1 MTTGPSY
8 RHLLYAYKL
17 TTCSFVCMGTGEAGP
32 SSFLWQD
39 ESRKFY
45 CHIQIIFY
53 PIYWT
58 LQIVLHVILIFGC
71 IMFLIYKFYL
81 LNLGMFCKLQ
91 ASSSLADLYE
101 LFASKITSKSFQ
113 AYSLAEW
120 ILWALYKESAWVYN
134 SVKAISMSLQ
144 AWFDQ

>member
-1 MTTGPSY
+1 MGFSRLNLHIEFFHAFTSCYWLVTWMTIGPSC

-39 ESRKFY
+39 EFGKFY
-45 CHIQIIFY
+45 CHTQGAFY

-58 LQIVLHVILIFGC
+58 LQIVLYVIFVYGC
-71 IMFLIYKFYL
+71 IMILSYKFYL

-101 LFASKITSKSFQ
+101 LFVSKNTNKSFQ
-113 AYSLAEW
+113 A
-120 ILWALYKESAWVYN
+120 
-134 SVKAISMSLQ
+134 
-144 AWFDQ
+144 